1 MLKWSILRLLHSIPF
16 PQKPSH
22 PLSGYKL
29 HFNSLFITSCNELI
43 KLLYKYIYNITLKT
57 QIMKKH
63 LQFIGLAGSLLFS
76 TQALLAQTDVKI
88 KLEEIK
94 QQCTALPLEKRAR
107 VSVTRFTVTTVQPGS
122 QTQQNANANNRL
134 KALGTMF
141 NGGSA
146 PQADNI
152 PPILGDNM
160 TTMLTNALQEVNCYR
175 VLETLGNN
183 KDLTGEIDAGGNGY
197 SSKKT
202 PKAGKQLGAQ
212 IVVTGEVIEYSEK
225 EKGVAVV
232 GVGSKK
238 KFIKLGFNLK
248 MINPETRDIIASH
261 VFRVQSRASKSVSVL
276 GLVNTGNSDPAVA
289 AVLEDGIVEAV
300 QYMARVRDSLNIT
313 ADGAFAGNGSSS
325 GEKSTEI
332 TLSNASFA
340 TYTAFAGILS
350 GAKGFKSM
358 EKSFS
363 GGVASY
369 SVTHSGST
377 DELLEQIS
385 SKLGSKY
392 EVTGE
397 EAGKIEL
404 KVK

>member
-1 MLKWSILRLLHSIPF
+1 
-16 PQKPSH
+16 
-22 PLSGYKL
+22 
-29 HFNSLFITSCNELI
+29 
-43 KLLYKYIYNITLKT
+43 
-57 QIMKKH
+57 MKKQ
-63 LQFIGLAGSLLFS
+63 LLSIAFMCGLLLS
-76 TQALLAQTDVKI
+76 AHALFAQTDEKFQIEEVK
-88 KLEEIK
+88 K
-94 QQCTALPLEKRAR
+94 QCAALPLDKRAR

-134 KALGTMF
+134 KALGTIF
-141 NGGSA
+141 NGGNA
-146 PQADNI
+146 PQADKI
-152 PPILGDNM
+152 PPILGDNL
-160 TTMLTNALQEVNCYR
+160 TTMLTNALHEVNCYR
-175 VLETLGNN
+175 VLESLSNN

-238 KFIKLGFNLK
+238 KTIKLGFNLK

-261 VFRVQSRASKSVSVL
+261 VFRVQSRASKSLSVL
-276 GLVNTGNSDPAVA
+276 GLVNTGDTDPAVA
-289 AVLEDGIVEAV
+289 AVMEDGILEAV

-313 ADGAFAGNGSSS
+313 ADGAFAGNGNSN
-325 GEKSTEI
+325 GEKTTEI

-340 TYTAFAGILS
+340 TYTALATIIS
-350 GAKGFKSM
+350 GSKGYKSM

-363 GGVASY
+363 GGVGSY

-377 DELLEQIS
+377 DDLLEEIT
-385 SKLGSKY
+385 KKIGTKY

-397 EAGKIEL
+397 ESGKIDL